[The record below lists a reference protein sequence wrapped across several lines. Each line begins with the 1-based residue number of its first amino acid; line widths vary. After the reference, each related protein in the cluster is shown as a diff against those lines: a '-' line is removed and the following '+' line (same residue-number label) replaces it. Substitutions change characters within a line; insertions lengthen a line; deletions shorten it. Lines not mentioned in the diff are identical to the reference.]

1 MERMPLVQNILSPR
15 VNHLLVPLYSQKT
28 SFSFSFLF
36 FLFSFFRGDGWL
48 VVSFNGGKK
57 ISNIP
62 PPAQPRSFDRK
73 LLGGL
78 DEVFSSLIGCPFSR
92 QPDGLDFYGSYETRE
107 PKIVWKKWLKDHYQR
122 VDLREVDTSSDVEE
136 SKTNFSLQSFIRI
149 FLKSSDNL
157 SKKFD
162 ASEIHI
168 FN

>member
-62 PPAQPRSFDRK
+62 PPA
-73 LLGGL
+73 
-78 DEVFSSLIGCPFSR
+78 
-92 QPDGLDFYGSYETRE
+92 
-107 PKIVWKKWLKDHYQR
+107 
-122 VDLREVDTSSDVEE
+122 
-136 SKTNFSLQSFIRI
+136 
-149 FLKSSDNL
+149 
-157 SKKFD
+157 
-162 ASEIHI
+162 
-168 FN
+168 